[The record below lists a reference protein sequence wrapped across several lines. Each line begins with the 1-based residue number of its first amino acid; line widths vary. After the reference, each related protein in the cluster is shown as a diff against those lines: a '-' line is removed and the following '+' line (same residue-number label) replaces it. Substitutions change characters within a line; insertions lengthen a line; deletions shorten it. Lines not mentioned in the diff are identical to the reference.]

1 MKYSFCIPF
10 ISDFLNHLTADS
22 IDSITFSDGWPQIED
37 AESELEKMKTEAE
50 ENNIYN
56 DYEFGKAA
64 DVDGSEEE

>member
-1 MKYSFCIPF
+1 LQVIYSFKNLKGL
-10 ISDFLNHLTADS
+10 ISDETLISLF
-22 IDSITFSDGWPQIED
+22 PQIED
-37 AESELEKMKTEAE
+37 AKSELEKMKTEAE

>member
-1 MKYSFCIPF
+1 MQVIYSFKNLKGL
-10 ISDFLNHLTADS
+10 ISDETLISLF
-22 IDSITFSDGWPQIED
+22 PQIED
-37 AESELEKMKTEAE
+37 AKSELEKMKTEAE